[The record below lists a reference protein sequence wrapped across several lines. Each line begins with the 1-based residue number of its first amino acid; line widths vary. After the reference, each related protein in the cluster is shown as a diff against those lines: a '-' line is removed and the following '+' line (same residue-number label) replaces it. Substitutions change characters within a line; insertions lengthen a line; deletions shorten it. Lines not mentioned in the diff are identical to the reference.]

1 MQQPLCHLYF
11 LTVLEHLMA
20 KQNSESFL
28 HHQHSHMAGLVRMA
42 DSIHNSLQTAVGGE
56 AVLLWVELQ
65 AVTQVLLQQLALHLD
80 PNQTQMLGDVQ
91 QIADDVNRYVSF
103 IFYKSD
109 STYIAIISIKG
120 FVVFSVLL

>member
-28 HHQHSHMAGLVRMA
+28 HHQHSHIAGLVRMA
-42 DSIHNSLQTAVGGE
+42 DSIHNSLETAVGGE

-80 PNQTQMLGDVQ
+80 PNQMQMLGDVQ
-91 QIADDVNRYVSF
+91 QIVDDVNRYVSF
-103 IFYKSD
+103 MPKDFFFSN
-109 STYIAIISIKG
+109 ST
-120 FVVFSVLL
+120 

>member
-20 KQNSESFL
+20 SESYL
-28 HHQHSHMAGLVRMA
+28 HHQQSHMAGLVRMVA
-42 DSIHNSLQTAVGGE
+42 SIHNSLDTVMGGE

-80 PNQTQMLGDVQ
+80 PNETQKLGDVL
-91 QIADDVNRYVSF
+91 QIADDVNQ
-103 IFYKSD
+103 
-109 STYIAIISIKG
+109 
-120 FVVFSVLL
+120 